1 MQCPPLTCSVYDPAN
16 TTVVPYIDH
25 AGTEEFLVQA
35 MLSSPPYSLR
45 LSSAITAS
53 PHFQIVE
60 GRDPIL
66 LLSGTLIRLAAAC
79 DQPGAMQDLAYFLS
93 KPGLLRRVPHLM
105 LFFRGPQVPLEH
117 LTEEHLLGA
126 LLLYDNRMIGCSTRV
141 FTTND
146 RSGRNTLLA
155 PAAQR
160 SALAEFAARVL
171 IDRGAHV
178 VMISYRDEASPG
190 ESDTW
195 TPPVSSRLK
204 QISSRWARRE
214 REIPDYLRLESTF
227 EATLALIGKRT
238 RNHLRYYRRRAE
250 KELGCTFF
258 PSVEMG
264 RAEFLAYNRACMYA
278 VPDKVAA
285 WRYDVHKELSCP
297 LLMGIAHQD
306 GRWLSI
312 VGGRRFNSNS
322 EILWQMNLDGL
333 PLFSLSLVMRSFFME
348 HEIAQGSLRF
358 YLEGGSSHPI
368 RNSFVTEKLIDLAV
382 LRRSPAALVTRK
394 LAKHVVPSDN
404 ELAQIFSDSEL
415 TWRSAPVRIS

>member
-1 MQCPPLTCSVYDPAN
+1 
-16 TTVVPYIDH
+16 
-25 AGTEEFLVQA
+25 
-35 MLSSPPYSLR
+35 
-45 LSSAITAS
+45 
-53 PHFQIVE
+53 
-60 GRDPIL
+60 
-66 LLSGTLIRLAAAC
+66 
-79 DQPGAMQDLAYFLS
+79 MQDLAYFLS

-105 LFFRGPQVPLEH
+105 LFFQGRQVPLDQ

-195 TPPVSSRLK
+195 TPPVSSRFK

-415 TWRSAPVRIS
+415 TWRSAANSRTSAPVRIS